1 LEVVQGISTSRT
13 ALATAVTCGRRQK
26 KTCIVVGDGPG
37 FYTSRTFGAYVITGF
52 YLAQFGIDP
61 WEVDR
66 LALSAGFPQGPLHI
80 YGTAGGNVIYH
91 AAKFLELRRPHIFE
105 LPESL
110 TRMVAAGYLGA
121 GKPCFYRDNGEP
133 DTSARRFIVADH
145 SRPTPDSETA
155 REMLLLAMVNQAFLC
170 LDEGVL
176 NDYMTMD
183 IGALLGIGFPDCRH
197 GPARYVS
204 QKGVRATRQKL
215 QALYDSYGLS
225 HFKPAREFDRLLAVG
240 VDRGLL

>member
-1 LEVVQGISTSRT
+1 
-13 ALATAVTCGRRQK
+13 
-26 KTCIVVGDGPG
+26 
-37 FYTSRTFGAYVITGF
+37 
-52 YLAQFGIDP
+52 
-61 WEVDR
+61 
-66 LALSAGFPQGPLHI
+66 
-80 YGTAGGNVIYH
+80 
-91 AAKFLELRRPHIFE
+91 
-105 LPESL
+105 
-110 TRMVAAGYLGA
+110 
-121 GKPCFYRDNGEP
+121 
-133 DTSARRFIVADH
+133 
-145 SRPTPDSETA
+145 
-155 REMLLLAMVNQAFLC
+155 MLLLAMVNQAFLC